1 MRPLDPRLLRHAS
14 AVRPFVLACAVL
26 GVLTAML
33 VLAQAELLSKTITWA
48 FLDGVSPRALLI
60 PLGMLL
66 LVVLARA
73 GIAWLS
79 ETTAHRAAARAL
91 SQLRETVIAAALRIG
106 PRRAE
111 RSPAEIAA
119 LATHGVD
126 RLDGYFSRYLP
137 QLLIAAVVPLV
148 IGVRI
153 LAADWVAAAIVGLTV
168 PLIPVFMIL
177 IGLYTQRDVR
187 RQWKTL
193 SLLGNHFLDLVA
205 GLAELTAFGRAR
217 AQIRSLREITERYRT
232 QTLRTLRVAFLSALA
247 LELLATLSVAVVAV
261 SIGLRLLA
269 GELDLR
275 TGLVVLIL
283 APEVYLP
290 LRAVGAR
297 FHDSAEGLAAAE
309 EIIALAGTRSGDTGT
324 RPAPDLATLPI
335 SCENVT
341 VEGRSGP
348 ILDGFTLRVR
358 PGEVVGIT
366 GPSGAGKSTLL
377 DLLLGWR
384 RPDEGRVMA
393 GDVDLA
399 DIGRA
404 TWHRR
409 LAWVPQR
416 PRLVAGTVA
425 GNIRLGSP
433 DATDDAVR
441 AAAHSAALDVP
452 LDTVVGELGAGLS
465 TGQRRRVALAR
476 AVLLDRPLILLDEP
490 TEGVDAETE
499 AAILDRLP
507 RVLAGRTAVIVS
519 HHPAVLARCDRV
531 ITLGTPARSATTGT
545 PPAKEPTT
553 TRQAIVV
560 PDHEPATVDGPG
572 PKWRPLLD
580 AVRPHRWRLALACLA
595 ATAALGC
602 GVALTATSSWLIASA
617 ALHPP
622 VLSLMVAIV
631 AVRTFGIAK
640 GVLRYIERLL
650 SHDVA
655 LRALTELRVRV
666 WTQLVRIGPAGS
678 ARLRRGDLLHRL
690 VSDVDSQQ
698 DVLVRGLVPG
708 VSTFAVLTGT
718 AITLGVILPGAGAA
732 AAVGL
737 FVAGV
742 LAPLA
747 TAWFARR
754 AERTTARLR
763 ADLTAGT
770 VELLQASADLIVH
783 DAAVRRHLRLRE
795 IDAALTDLSRRSA
808 VRRGLGAGLAT
819 LGVGLTCLACLTLG
833 ILAVRAGTIPGPAL
847 AVLALTPLATAE
859 LVAGLPE
866 AAQRLIGAG
875 HSARRLADLDT
886 IPAPHTESGSAAT
899 APPSTKLAADRLSV
913 RWPHARRDAVRN
925 LDLVVGEGRRLVLTG
940 RSGAGKSTVIAALM
954 RYLVPSSG
962 RVLLD
967 DVDTRAYSGDSLR
980 DQIAWCGPE
989 THLFDSTLRE
999 NLRLA
1004 RPSAADEDLRVAL
1017 DLAQL
1022 GSWLAALPDGLDT
1035 ALGAHGTPVSGG
1047 ERQRIG
1053 VARALLSD
1061 RPFLLLDEPTAHLD
1075 APTAAVLAAD
1085 LLAATESRSA
1095 LIVSHRPSEFPT
1107 LPTVELKDAFPS
1119 SHAAKGPFVASHEG
1133 KGPFSSAR
1141 PEESPVRRRNT

>member
-1 MRPLDPRLLRHAS
+1 MKPLDPRLLRHAS
-14 AVRPFVLACAVL
+14 AVRPFVLACAAL

-33 VLAQAELLSKTITWA
+33 VLAQAELLAKTITWA
-48 FLDGVSPRALLI
+48 FLDGFAVRDLLV
-60 PLGMLL
+60 PLAMLL

-73 GIAWLS
+73 GLTWLA
-79 ETTAHRAAARAL
+79 ETTAHRAAAQAL
-91 SQLRETVIAAALRIG
+91 SQLRETIVAAALRIG

-111 RSPAEIAA
+111 RSPAEVAA

-126 RLDGYFSRYLP
+126 RLEGYFSRYLP

-148 IGVRI
+148 VGARI
-153 LAADWVAAAIVGLTV
+153 LLADWVAAVVVGLTV

-177 IGLYTQRDVR
+177 IGLCTQRDVR

-193 SLLGNHFLDLVA
+193 SLLGDHFLDLVG

-217 AQIRSLREITERYRT
+217 AQIRSLREITGRYRT
-232 QTLRTLRVAFLSALA
+232 HTMRTLRVAFLSALA
-247 LELLATLSVAVVAV
+247 LELLATLSVALVAV

-269 GELDLR
+269 GELDLQ
-275 TGLVVLIL
+275 TALVVLIL

-309 EIIALAGTRSGDTGT
+309 EIIALAETPSGDDGTGVV
-324 RPAPDLATLPI
+324 PDLTRTALR
-335 SCENVT
+335 CEDVT

-348 ILDGFTLRVR
+348 VLDGFSLRLP
-358 PGEVVGIT
+358 PGEVVGVT

-384 RPDEGRVMA
+384 RPGSGRIVV

-399 DIGRA
+399 GVGRA
-404 TWHRR
+404 TWHRH
-409 LAWVPQR
+409 LAWVPQQ
-416 PRLVAGTVA
+416 PHLVAGTVA
-425 GNIRLGSP
+425 ENIRLGSP
-433 DATDDAVR
+433 DATDDAVL
-441 AAAHSAALDVP
+441 AAADTAALDVP
-452 LDTVVGELGAGLS
+452 LSAVVGELGAGLS

-499 AAILDRLP
+499 AAILERLP
-507 RVLAGRTAVIVS
+507 KVLAGRTAVIVS
-519 HHPAVLARCDRV
+519 HHPAVLAQCDRV
-531 ITLGTPARSATTGT
+531 VSLGGEVPVSIA
-545 PPAKEPTT
+545 PPA
-553 TRQAIVV
+553 
-560 PDHEPATVDGPG
+560 PASSPSAGAAAPAVAGSSTVDLTGSE
-572 PKWRPLLD
+572 WRPLLD
-580 AVRPHRWRLALACLA
+580 AIRPHRLRLALACLA

-631 AVRTFGIAK
+631 AVRTFGLAK
-640 GVLRYIERLL
+640 GVFRYLERLL

-655 LRALTELRVRV
+655 LRALADLRVRV
-666 WTQLVRIGPAGS
+666 WTQLVRIGPAGT

-708 VSTFAVLTGT
+708 VSTFLVLSATAV
-718 AITLGVILPGAGAA
+718 ALGVILPGAGLVAA
-732 AAVGL
+732 AGL
-737 FVAGV
+737 AVAGI
-742 LAPLA
+742 LAPVVA
-747 TAWFARR
+747 AVAARR
-754 AERTTARLR
+754 AQRETARLR

-783 DAAVRRHLRLRE
+783 DAAPRRHARLRE
-795 IDAALTDLSRRSA
+795 LDFAVTSLQRRSA
-808 VRRGLGAGLAT
+808 AWRGLGGGLAT
-819 LGVGLTCLACLTLG
+819 LGVGLTSVACLALG
-833 ILAVRAGTIPGPAL
+833 ILALRAGTIPGPAL
-847 AVLALTPLATAE
+847 AVLALLPPATAE

-866 AAQRLIGAG
+866 AAQRLLGAAG
-875 HSARRLADLDT
+875 SARRLAELDAL
-886 IPAPHTESGSAAT
+886 PAPHTVSPASAPA
-899 APPSTKLAADRLSV
+899 AAELAAEGLSV
-913 RWPHARRDAVRN
+913 RWPQAPADAVEDV
-925 LDLVVGEGRRLVLTG
+925 DLTIGHGRRLALTG
-940 RSGAGKSTVIAALM
+940 RSGAGKSTVLAALM
-954 RYLVPSSG
+954 RYLDPSAG

-967 DVDTRAYSGDSLR
+967 DTDTLVYDGDSVR
-980 DQIAWCGPE
+980 EQIAWCGPE
-989 THLFDSTLRE
+989 THLFDSSLRE

-1004 RPSAADEDLRVAL
+1004 RPSACDSDLREAL
-1017 DLAQL
+1017 GLAQL
-1022 GSWLAALPDGLDT
+1022 GPWLSGLPEGLGT

-1061 RPFLLLDEPTAHLD
+1061 RPILLLDEPTAHLD
-1075 APTAAVLAAD
+1075 APTAAALAAD
-1085 LLAATESRSA
+1085 VLSATEGRSA
-1095 LIVSHRPSEFPT
+1095 LVVTHRPADFAT
-1107 LPTVELKDAFPS
+1107 LPTVDVTRTACLPPA
-1119 SHAAKGPFVASHEG
+1119 
-1133 KGPFSSAR
+1133 
-1141 PEESPVRRRNT
+1141 

>member
-1 MRPLDPRLLRHAS
+1 MKPLDPRLLRHAS
-14 AVRPFVLACAVL
+14 AVRPFVLACAAL

-33 VLAQAELLSKTITWA
+33 VLAQAELLAKTITWA
-48 FLDGVSPRALLI
+48 FLDGLALRSLLV
-60 PLGMLL
+60 PVGLLL
-66 LVVLARA
+66 LVVVARA
-73 GIAWLS
+73 GLAWLS

-91 SQLRETVIAAALRIG
+91 SQLRETVIGAALRIG
-106 PRRAE
+106 PRQAD
-111 RSPAEIAA
+111 RSPAEVAS

-126 RLDGYFSRYLP
+126 RLEGYFARYLP
-137 QLLIAAVVPLV
+137 QLLIASVVPLV
-148 IGVRI
+148 VGVRI
-153 LAADWVAAAIVGLTV
+153 LAADWVAAVIVGFTV
-168 PLIPVFMIL
+168 PLIPLFMIL

-193 SLLGNHFLDLVA
+193 SVLGNHFLDLVA

-217 AQIRSLREITERYRT
+217 AQIRSLREITEKYRT

-275 TGLVVLIL
+275 TALVVLIL

-309 EIIALAGTRSGDTGT
+309 EIIALADTPAGDTGT
-324 RPAPDLATLPI
+324 HTVPDLTRVALR
-335 SCENVT
+335 CEDVT
-341 VEGRSGP
+341 VNGRSGP
-348 ILDGFTLRVR
+348 ILDGFSLRIP
-358 PGEVVGIT
+358 PGEVIGVT

-377 DLLLGWR
+377 DVLLGWR
-384 RPDEGRVMA
+384 RPEAGRVLL
-393 GDVDLA
+393 GEVDLA

-404 TWHRR
+404 TWHRH
-409 LAWVPQR
+409 LAWVPQQ
-416 PRLVAGTVA
+416 PHLVAGTVA
-425 GNIRLGSP
+425 ENIRLGSP
-433 DATDDAVR
+433 DANDDAVR
-441 AAAHSAALDVP
+441 AAADTAALDVP
-452 LDTVVGELGAGLS
+452 LSTVVGELGAGLS

-476 AVLLDRPLILLDEP
+476 AVLLERPLILLDEP

-507 RVLAGRTAVIVS
+507 KVLAGRTAVIVS

-531 ITLGTPARSATTGT
+531 VTLGGTVPAATATPAAGVPSTTAAR
-545 PPAKEPTT
+545 PAPVPTAPST
-553 TRQAIVV
+553 A
-560 PDHEPATVDGPG
+560 DDSGS
-572 PKWRPLLD
+572 KWRPLLD
-580 AVRPHRWRLALACLA
+580 AVRPHRWRLALGCLA

-631 AVRTFGIAK
+631 AVRTFGLSK
-640 GVLRYIERLL
+640 GILRYLERLL

-666 WTQLVRIGPAGS
+666 WDRMVRLGPART

-708 VSTFAVLTGT
+708 ISVFAVLTGT
-718 AITLGVILPGAGAA
+718 AVTLGVILPGAGFAA
-732 AAVGL
+732 TAGL
-737 FVAGV
+737 FAAGV
-742 LAPLA
+742 LAPLVA
-747 TAWFARR
+747 ALTALR
-754 AERTTARLR
+754 AQRETARLR
-763 ADLTAGT
+763 TDLTAST

-783 DAAVRRHLRLRE
+783 DAAVRRHSRLRAL
-795 IDAALTDLSRRSA
+795 DAGLTALARRSA
-808 VRRGLGAGLAT
+808 VRRGLGSGIAT
-819 LGVGLTCLACLTLG
+819 LGVGLTSVACLALG

-866 AAQRLIGAG
+866 AAQRLLGAG
-875 HSARRLADLDT
+875 HSARRLAELDAVPVT
-886 IPAPHTESGSAAT
+886 RTEPATLAPDAT
-899 APPSTKLAADRLSV
+899 RLAAEHLAV
-913 RWPHARRDAVRN
+913 RWPDAPADAVRGV
-925 LDLVVGEGRRLVLTG
+925 DLTIGPGHRLALTG

-954 RYLVPSSG
+954 RYLGPSSG

-967 DVDTRAYSGDSLR
+967 GADTLAFDGDSVR

-1004 RPSAADEDLRVAL
+1004 RPSAPDSELVAAL

-1022 GSWLAALPDGLDT
+1022 GGWLSQLPDGLDT
-1035 ALGAHGTPVSGG
+1035 ALGTHGTAVAGG

-1061 RPFLLLDEPTAHLD
+1061 RPILLLDEPTAHLD
-1075 APTAAVLAAD
+1075 APTASALAAD
-1085 LLAATESRSA
+1085 VLAATEGRSA
-1095 LIVSHRPSEFPT
+1095 LVVTHRPMEFAA
-1107 LPTVELKDAFPS
+1107 LPAVRLPHTPRGRFTAEP
-1119 SHAAKGPFVASHEG
+1119 
-1133 KGPFSSAR
+1133 AR
-1141 PEESPVRRRNT
+1141 R

>member
-1 MRPLDPRLLRHAS
+1 MKPLDPRLLRHAS
-14 AVRPFVLACAVL
+14 AVRPFVLACAAL
-26 GVLTAML
+26 GTLTAML
-33 VLAQAELLSKTITWA
+33 VLAQAELLAKTITWA
-48 FLDGVSPRALLI
+48 FLDGFALRELLV
-60 PLGMLL
+60 PVGMLL

-91 SQLRETVIAAALRIG
+91 SQLRETVITAALRIG
-106 PRRAE
+106 PRQAD
-111 RSPAEIAA
+111 RSPAEVAS

-126 RLDGYFSRYLP
+126 RLEGYFARYLP

-148 IGVRI
+148 VGVRI
-153 LAADWVAAAIVGLTV
+153 LLADWVAAVIVGLTV

-177 IGLYTQRDVR
+177 IGLSTQRDVR

-217 AQIRSLREITERYRT
+217 AQIRSLREITEKYRT

-275 TGLVVLIL
+275 TALVVLIL

-309 EIIALAGTRSGDTGT
+309 EIIALAGTPGRDTGT
-324 RPAPDLATLPI
+324 GTVPDLTRVALH
-335 SCENVT
+335 CEDVT

-348 ILDGFTLRVR
+348 VLDGFSLRVP

-377 DLLLGWR
+377 DVLLGWR
-384 RPDEGRVMA
+384 RPDGGRILL
-393 GDVDLA
+393 GETDLA

-404 TWHRR
+404 TWHRH
-409 LAWVPQR
+409 LAWVPQH
-416 PRLVAGTVA
+416 PHLVAGTVA
-425 GNIRLGSP
+425 ENIRLGSP
-433 DATDDAVR
+433 DATDDAVL
-441 AAAHSAALDVP
+441 AAADTAALDVP
-452 LDTVVGELGAGLS
+452 LSTVVGELGAGLS

-507 RVLAGRTAVIVS
+507 KVLAGWTAVIVS
-519 HHPAVLARCDRV
+519 HHPAVLAGCDRV
-531 ITLGTPARSATTGT
+531 VTLGGAAVPSPTVPASVAPAPAVARPSAVAPITSTADTPGSR
-545 PPAKEPTT
+545 
-553 TRQAIVV
+553 
-560 PDHEPATVDGPG
+560 
-572 PKWRPLLD
+572 WRPLRD
-580 AVRPHRWRLALACLA
+580 AIRPHRLRLALACAA

-602 GVALTATSSWLIASA
+602 GVALTATSSWLIAGA

-631 AVRTFGIAK
+631 AVRTFGLAK
-640 GVLRYIERLL
+640 GVLRYVERLL

-666 WTQLVRIGPAGS
+666 WARLARIGPART

-708 VSTFAVLTGT
+708 ISVFAVLTAT
-718 AITLGVILPGAGAA
+718 AVTLGVLLPGAGLA

-737 FVAGV
+737 FAAGV
-742 LAPLA
+742 LAPLVA
-747 TAWFARR
+747 ALTARR
-754 AERTTARLR
+754 AQRETARLR

-770 VELLQASADLIVH
+770 VELLQASADLIAH
-783 DAAVRRHLRLRE
+783 DAAVRRHSSLRTL
-795 IDAALTDLSRRSA
+795 DAGLTALARRSA
-808 VRRGLGAGLAT
+808 VRRGLGTAIAT
-819 LGVGLTCLACLTLG
+819 LGVGLASWMCLALG
-833 ILAVRAGTIPGPAL
+833 IVAVRAGTIPGAAL

-866 AAQRLIGAG
+866 AAQRLLGAG
-875 HSARRLADLDT
+875 HAARRLAGLDA
-886 IPAPHTESGSAAT
+886 PAPRAEPASVAPAA
-899 APPSTKLAADRLSV
+899 AGLAAERLAV
-913 RWPHARRDAVRN
+913 RWPDAHLDAVRGV
-925 LDLVVGEGRRLVLTG
+925 DLRIGPGRRLALTG

-954 RYLVPSSG
+954 RYLAPSAG

-967 DVDTRAYSGDSLR
+967 DADTSSFDGDSVR
-980 DQIAWCGPE
+980 EQIAWCGPD

-1004 RPSAADEDLRVAL
+1004 RTSASDEELRAAL
-1017 DLAQL
+1017 GRAQL
-1022 GSWLAALPDGLDT
+1022 GGWLGTLPDGLDT

-1061 RPFLLLDEPTAHLD
+1061 RPILLLDEPTAHLD
-1075 APTAAVLAAD
+1075 APTASALAAD
-1085 LLAATESRSA
+1085 VLAATEGRST
-1095 LIVSHRPSEFPT
+1095 LVVTHRPAEFASLT
-1107 LPTVELKDAFPS
+1107 AVELGR
-1119 SHAAKGPFVASHEG
+1119 KGATIG
-1133 KGPFSSAR
+1133 G
-1141 PEESPVRRRNT
+1141 

>member
-1 MRPLDPRLLRHAS
+1 MKPLDPRLLRHAS
-14 AVRPFVLACAVL
+14 AVRPFVVACAVL

-33 VLAQAELLSKTITWA
+33 VIAQAELLAKTITSA
-48 FLDGVSPRALLI
+48 FLDGLSPRDLLI
-60 PLGMLL
+60 PLGLLL
-66 LVVLARA
+66 LVVLVRA
-73 GIAWLS
+73 GIAWLA
-79 ETTAHRAAARAL
+79 ETAAHRAAARAL

-126 RLDGYFSRYLP
+126 RLEGYFSRYLP
-137 QLLIAAVVPLV
+137 QLLVAAVVPLV

-153 LAADWVAAAIVGLTV
+153 LAADWVAAVIVGVTV

-187 RQWKTL
+187 KQWKAL
-193 SLLGNHFLDLVA
+193 SVLGNHFLDLVA

-232 QTLRTLRVAFLSALA
+232 RTLRTLRVAFLSALA

-261 SIGLRLLA
+261 SIGLRLLG

-275 TGLVVLIL
+275 TALVVLIL

-309 EIIALAGTRSGDTGT
+309 EILALADTPSGDTGT
-324 RPAPDLATLPI
+324 CPAPDLSKL
-335 SCENVT
+335 SVGCENVT

-384 RPDEGRVMA
+384 RPDLGRVVA
-393 GDVDLA
+393 GGVDLA

-416 PRLVAGTVA
+416 PHLVAGTVA
-425 GNIRLGSP
+425 ENIRLGSP
-433 DATDDAVR
+433 GATDDVVR

-476 AVLLDRPLILLDEP
+476 ALLLDRPLILLDEP

-531 ITLGTPARSATTGT
+531 VTLGTPPRTARTE
-545 PPAKEPTT
+545 PPRVEKPTT
-553 TRQAIVV
+553 ARPAPVV
-560 PDHEPATVDGPG
+560 PDAGSTTVDGPV
-572 PKWRPLLD
+572 PRWKPLLD

-595 ATAALGC
+595 ATAALGS
-602 GVALTATSSWLIASA
+602 GIALTATSSWLIASA

-631 AVRTFGIAK
+631 AVRTFGLAK
-640 GVLRYIERLL
+640 GILRYLERLL

-655 LRALTELRVRV
+655 LRVLTELRVRV
-666 WTQLVRIGPAGS
+666 WAQLVRIGPAEG

-698 DVLVRGLVPG
+698 DVLVRGVVPG
-708 VSTFAVLTGT
+708 VSTFAVLAGT
-718 AITLGVILPGAGAA
+718 AIMLGVMLPAAGIAA
-732 AAVGL
+732 GIGL
-737 FVAGV
+737 FIAGV

-747 TAWFARR
+747 AARTARR
-754 AERTTARLR
+754 AQRDAARLR
-763 ADLTAGT
+763 AELTTGT
-770 VELLQASADLIVH
+770 VELLQGSADLIVH

-795 IDAALTDLSRRSA
+795 LDARLTELSRRSA
-808 VRRGLGAGLAT
+808 LLRGLGTGISTAA
-819 LGVGLTCLACLTLG
+819 VGLTSLACLVLG
-833 ILAVRAGTIPGPAL
+833 ALAVRTGTIPGPAL

-859 LVAGLPE
+859 LVSGLPE
-866 AAQRLIGAG
+866 AAQRLLGAG
-875 HSARRLADLDT
+875 HSARRLSELDSAPAAPAE
-886 IPAPHTESGSAAT
+886 PAPAAT
-899 APPSTKLAADRLSV
+899 APAAAELAAEQLSI
-913 RWPHARRDAVRN
+913 RWPQAWQDTVHD
-925 LDLVVGEGRRLVLTG
+925 LDLRVAGGNRLALTG
-940 RSGAGKSTVIAALM
+940 RSGSGKSTVIAALM
-954 RYLVPSSG
+954 RYLAPSGG
-962 RVLLD
+962 RILLD
-967 DVDTRAYSGDSLR
+967 GVDTRTYDADSVR
-980 DQIAWCGPE
+980 AQIAWCGPD

-1004 RPSAADEDLRVAL
+1004 GPGANDDDLVAALGS
-1017 DLAQL
+1017 AQL
-1022 GSWLAALPDGLDT
+1022 GRWLASLPEGLDT
-1035 ALGAHGTPVSGG
+1035 ALGTHGTPVSGG

-1053 VARALLSD
+1053 VARALLSG
-1061 RPFLLLDEPTAHLD
+1061 RPILLLDEPTAHLD
-1075 APTAAVLAAD
+1075 TPTATALACD
-1085 LLAATESRSA
+1085 ILTATEGRPVLVA
-1095 LIVSHRPSEFPT
+1095 THRPSEFPG
-1107 LPTVELKDAFPS
+1107 LPRLNLAPRQVEPI
-1119 SHAAKGPFVASHEG
+1119 
-1133 KGPFSSAR
+1133 
-1141 PEESPVRRRNT
+1141 SP

>member
-1 MRPLDPRLLRHAS
+1 
-14 AVRPFVLACAVL
+14 
-26 GVLTAML
+26 
-33 VLAQAELLSKTITWA
+33 
-48 FLDGVSPRALLI
+48 
-60 PLGMLL
+60 MLL
-66 LVVLARA
+66 LVVLARS
-73 GIAWLS
+73 GIGWLA

-91 SQLRETVIAAALRIG
+91 SQLRETVISAALRIG
-106 PRRAE
+106 PRQAD
-111 RSPAEIAA
+111 RSPAEVAS

-126 RLDGYFSRYLP
+126 RLEGYFARYLP
-137 QLLIAAVVPLV
+137 QLLIASVVPLV
-148 IGVRI
+148 VGVRI
-153 LAADWVAAAIVGLTV
+153 LVADWVAAVIVGFTV
-168 PLIPVFMIL
+168 PLIPLFMIL
-177 IGLYTQRDVR
+177 IGRYTQRDVR

-193 SLLGNHFLDLVA
+193 SVLGNHFLDLVA

-217 AQIRSLREITERYRT
+217 AQIRSLREITEKYRT

-269 GELDLR
+269 GELDLQ
-275 TGLVVLIL
+275 TALVVLIL

-309 EIIALAGTRSGDTGT
+309 EIIALADTPAGDTGT
-324 RPAPDLATLPI
+324 RTVPDLTRVALR
-335 SCENVT
+335 CEDVT

-348 ILDGFTLRVR
+348 ILDGFGLRLP
-358 PGEVVGIT
+358 PGEIVGVT

-384 RPDEGRVMA
+384 RPDGGRIVV
-393 GDVDLA
+393 GDTDLA

-404 TWHRR
+404 TWHRH
-409 LAWVPQR
+409 LAWVPQQ
-416 PRLVAGTVA
+416 PHLVAGTVA
-425 GNIRLGSP
+425 ENIRLGSP
-433 DATDDAVR
+433 DATDDAVL
-441 AAAHSAALDVP
+441 AAADTAVLDVP
-452 LDTVVGELGAGLS
+452 LSTVVGELGSGLS

-499 AAILDRLP
+499 AAILERLP
-507 RVLAGRTAVIVS
+507 KVLAGRTAVIVS
-519 HHPAVLARCDRV
+519 HHPAVLAQCDRV
-531 ITLGTPARSATTGT
+531 VALGGSVPAFAETPSPVSQPTVRAAS
-545 PPAKEPTT
+545 PTT
-553 TRQAIVV
+553 AT
-560 PDHEPATVDGPG
+560 PSTVDLNG

-580 AVRPHRWRLALACLA
+580 AIRPHRWRLALACLA

-631 AVRTFGIAK
+631 AVRTFGLAK
-640 GVLRYIERLL
+640 GIFRYIERLL

-655 LRALTELRVRV
+655 LRALAELRVRV
-666 WTQLVRIGPAGS
+666 WAQLVRIGPAGT

-708 VSTFAVLTGT
+708 VSTFVVLSATAV
-718 AITLGVILPGAGAA
+718 TLGVILPGAGIA

-737 FVAGV
+737 AVAGV
-742 LAPLA
+742 LAPVVA
-747 TAWFARR
+747 AAAGRR
-754 AERTTARLR
+754 DRRETARLR

-770 VELLQASADLIVH
+770 VELLQASADLITH
-783 DAAVRRHLRLRE
+783 DAAARRHARLRE
-795 IDAALTDLSRRSA
+795 LDFAVTALQRRSA
-808 VRRGLGAGLAT
+808 AWRGLGGGIAT
-819 LGVGLTCLACLTLG
+819 LGVGLTSVACLALG

-847 AVLALTPLATAE
+847 AVLALVPLATAE

-866 AAQRLIGAG
+866 AAQRVLGASG
-875 HSARRLADLDT
+875 SARRLAELDALPT
-886 IPAPHTESGSAAT
+886 PHTVSAGPAPAAAELT
-899 APPSTKLAADRLSV
+899 AERLSV
-913 RWPHARRDAVRN
+913 RWPQATADAVHDV
-925 LDLVVGEGRRLVLTG
+925 DLTIGHGRRLALTG

-954 RYLVPSSG
+954 RYLDPSAG

-967 DVDTRAYSGDSLR
+967 DTDTLACDGDSVR
-980 DQIAWCGPE
+980 ERIAWCGPE

-999 NLRLA
+999 NLRMA
-1004 RPSAADEDLRVAL
+1004 RPSAGDAELRAAL

-1022 GSWLAALPDGLDT
+1022 GRWLSGLPDGLDT
-1035 ALGAHGTPVSGG
+1035 TLGAHGTPVSGG

-1061 RPFLLLDEPTAHLD
+1061 RPILLLDEPTAHLD
-1075 APTAAVLAAD
+1075 ALTATALAAD
-1085 LLAATESRSA
+1085 VLAATEGRSA
-1095 LIVSHRPSEFPT
+1095 LVVTHRPADFAALASVALDPG
-1107 LPTVELKDAFPS
+1107 PVVER
-1119 SHAAKGPFVASHEG
+1119 AAAS
-1133 KGPFSSAR
+1133 
-1141 PEESPVRRRNT
+1141 

>member
-1 MRPLDPRLLRHAS
+1 MKPLDPRLLRHAS
-14 AVRPFVLACAVL
+14 AARPFVLACAAL

-33 VLAQAELLSKTITWA
+33 VLAQAELLAKTITWA
-48 FLDGVSPRALLI
+48 FLGRFGARSLAL
-60 PLGMLL
+60 PLGLL
-66 LVVLARA
+66 TAVVLARA
-73 GIAWLS
+73 GLAWLS

-91 SQLRETVIAAALRIG
+91 SQLREAVIAAALRIG
-106 PRRAE
+106 PRRAD
-111 RSPAEIAA
+111 RSPAEVAA

-126 RLDGYFSRYLP
+126 RLEGYFSRYLP

-148 IGVRI
+148 VGVRI
-153 LAADWVAAAIVGLTV
+153 LAADWAAAVIVGLTV

-193 SLLGNHFLDLVA
+193 SVLGNHFLDLVA

-217 AQIRSLREITERYRT
+217 AQIRSLREITGQYRAHT
-232 QTLRTLRVAFLSALA
+232 MRTLRIAFLSALA

-275 TGLVVLIL
+275 TALVVLIL

-309 EIIALAGTRSGDTGT
+309 EIIALAGTPTGDTGT
-324 RPAPDLATLPI
+324 RAVPDLARVALR
-335 SCENVT
+335 CENVT

-348 ILDGFTLRVR
+348 VLDGFSLRLP
-358 PGEVVGIT
+358 PGEAVGVT

-384 RPDEGRVMA
+384 RPDSGRILV

-399 DIGRA
+399 GIGRA
-404 TWHRR
+404 TWHRH
-409 LAWVPQR
+409 LAWVPQQ
-416 PRLVAGTVA
+416 PHLVAGTVA
-425 GNIRLGSP
+425 ENIRLGAP
-433 DATDDAVR
+433 DATDEDVL
-441 AAAHSAALDVP
+441 AAADTAALDVS
-452 LDTVVGELGAGLS
+452 LSTVVGELGAGLS

-499 AAILDRLP
+499 AAILERLP
-507 RVLAGRTAVIVS
+507 KVLAGRTAVIVS

-531 ITLGTPARSATTGT
+531 LSLGEPVLVPAAPDAVSPRPLSR
-545 PPAKEPTT
+545 PAAAPILPTS
-553 TRQAIVV
+553 
-560 PDHEPATVDGPG
+560 TVDVPR
-572 PKWRPLLD
+572 WRPLRE
-580 AVRPHRWRLALACLA
+580 AIRPHRLRLALACLA
-595 ATAALGC
+595 ATAALGS

-622 VLSLMVAIV
+622 VLSLLVAIV
-631 AVRTFGIAK
+631 AVRTFGLAK
-640 GVLRYIERLL
+640 GIFRYAERLL

-655 LRALTELRVRV
+655 LRALAELRVRV
-666 WTQLVRIGPAGS
+666 WAQLVRIGPAGT

-708 VSTFAVLTGT
+708 VSTFVVLSATAV
-718 AITLGVILPGAGAA
+718 TLGLVLPGAGLAA
-732 AAVGL
+732 AAGL
-737 FVAGV
+737 GVAGV
-742 LAPLA
+742 LAPVVAALA
-747 TAWFARR
+747 ARR
-754 AERTTARLR
+754 AQRETAGLR

-770 VELLQASADLIVH
+770 VELLQASADLITH
-783 DAAVRRHLRLRE
+783 DAATRRQARLRE
-795 IDAALTDLSRRSA
+795 LDGVLTALQRRSA
-808 VRRGLGAGLAT
+808 GWRGLGSGIAA
-819 LGVGLTCLACLTLG
+819 LGVGLTSVAGLVLG
-833 ILAVRAGTIPGPAL
+833 ILAAVPGPAL

-859 LVAGLPE
+859 LVAGWPE
-866 AAQRLIGAG
+866 AAQRLLGASG
-875 HSARRLADLDT
+875 SARRLAELDALPGPSPAAA
-886 IPAPHTESGSAAT
+886 PAPAA
-899 APPSTKLAADRLSV
+899 SNLAAEHLAV
-913 RWPHARRDAVRN
+913 RWPGAPADAVRDVH
-925 LDLVVGEGRRLVLTG
+925 LRLGPGRRLALTG

-954 RYLVPSSG
+954 RYLDPSAG

-967 DVDTRAYSGDSLR
+967 DRSTLTYDGDSVR
-980 DQIAWCGPE
+980 QRIAWCGPD

-1004 RPSAADEDLRVAL
+1004 RPSATDASLSKAL

-1022 GSWLAALPDGLDT
+1022 GPWFSQLPEGFDT

-1047 ERQRIG
+1047 ERQRLG

-1061 RPFLLLDEPTAHLD
+1061 RPILLLDEPTAHLD
-1075 APTAAVLAAD
+1075 APTAAALAAD
-1085 LLAATESRSA
+1085 VLKATASRSA
-1095 LIVSHRPSEFPT
+1095 LVVTHRPAEFAELPAVEVSH
-1107 LPTVELKDAFPS
+1107 S
-1119 SHAAKGPFVASHEG
+1119 ST
-1133 KGPFSSAR
+1133 R
-1141 PEESPVRRRNT
+1141 VR

>member
-1 MRPLDPRLLRHAS
+1 MKPLDPRLLRHAR
-14 AVRPFVLACAVL
+14 AVRPFVVACAVL

-33 VLAQAELLSKTITWA
+33 VLAQAELLAKTITWA
-48 FLDGVSPRALLI
+48 FLDGF
-60 PLGMLL
+60 PLGSLL
-66 LVVLARA
+66 LPLGLLALVVLARA
-73 GIAWLS
+73 GITWLA

-106 PRRAE
+106 PRQAG
-111 RSPAEIAA
+111 RSPAEVAA

-126 RLDGYFSRYLP
+126 RLEGYFARYLP

-148 IGVRI
+148 VGTRI
-153 LAADWVAAAIVGLTV
+153 LVADWAAAVIVGLTV

-187 RQWKTL
+187 RQWRTL
-193 SLLGNHFLDLVA
+193 SVLGNHFLDLVA

-217 AQIRSLREITERYRT
+217 AQIRSLREITGQYRAHT
-232 QTLRTLRVAFLSALA
+232 MRTLRVAFLSALA
-247 LELLATLSVAVVAV
+247 LELLATLSVALVAV

-275 TGLVVLIL
+275 TALVVLIL

-309 EIIALAGTRSGDTGT
+309 EIIALAETPAGDTGT
-324 RPAPDLATLPI
+324 RTVPDLAKVALR
-335 SCENVT
+335 CEDVT

-348 ILDGFTLRVR
+348 ILDGFNLRLP
-358 PGEVVGIT
+358 PGEVVGVT

-384 RPDEGRVMA
+384 RPDGGRILA
-393 GDVDLA
+393 GAVDLA

-404 TWHRR
+404 TWHRH
-409 LAWVPQR
+409 LAWVPQQ
-416 PRLVAGTVA
+416 PHLIAGTVA
-425 GNIRLGSP
+425 ENIRLGSP
-433 DATDDAVR
+433 DTTDDDVL
-441 AAAHSAALDVP
+441 AAADTAALDVP
-452 LDTVVGELGAGLS
+452 LSTVVGELGAGLS

-499 AAILDRLP
+499 SAILERLP
-507 RVLAGRTAVIVS
+507 KVLAGRTAVIVS

-531 ITLGTPARSATTGT
+531 VSLGAPIALPAPSAAAAAR
-545 PPAKEPTT
+545 PISRPA
-553 TRQAIVV
+553 VV
-560 PDHEPATVDGPG
+560 PVLSESTVDVPR
-572 PKWRPLLD
+572 WRPLLE
-580 AVRPHRWRLALACLA
+580 AVRPYRLRLALACLA

-631 AVRTFGIAK
+631 AVRTFGLAK
-640 GVLRYIERLL
+640 GLFRYVERLL

-655 LRALTELRVRV
+655 LRALAELRVRV
-666 WTQLVRIGPAGS
+666 WAQLVRIGPAGT

-708 VSTFAVLTGT
+708 VSTFAVLAAT
-718 AITLGVILPGAGAA
+718 AVTLGLILPAAGLAA
-732 AAVGL
+732 AAGL
-737 FVAGV
+737 AVAGV
-742 LAPLA
+742 LAPVVAALA
-747 TAWFARR
+747 ARR
-754 AERTTARLR
+754 AQHSSARLR

-770 VELLQASADLIVH
+770 VELLQASADLITY
-783 DAAVRRHLRLRE
+783 DAAARRHSRLRE
-795 IDAALTDLSRRSA
+795 LDGVLTALQRRSA
-808 VRRGLGAGLAT
+808 AWRGLGGGIAT
-819 LGVGLTCLACLTLG
+819 LGVGLTSVSCLVLG
-833 ILAVRAGTIPGPAL
+833 IQAAVPGPAL
-847 AVLALTPLATAE
+847 AVLALMPLATAE

-866 AAQRLIGAG
+866 AAQRLLGASG
-875 HSARRLADLDT
+875 SARRLAELDVL
-886 IPAPHTESGSAAT
+886 PAPQAAAGTT
-899 APPSTKLAADRLSV
+899 APEATELTAEHLSV
-913 RWPHARRDAVRN
+913 RWPGVPVDAVRN
-925 LDLVVGEGRRLVLTG
+925 VNLSIGHGRRLALTG

-954 RYLVPSSG
+954 RYLDPSAG
-962 RVLLD
+962 RVLLAGT
-967 DVDTRAYSGDSLR
+967 DTSTCDGDAVR
-980 DQIAWCGPE
+980 DRIAWCGPD

-1004 RPSAADEDLRVAL
+1004 RPSATDAELRTAL
-1017 DLAQL
+1017 GQAQL
-1022 GSWLAALPDGLDT
+1022 SPWLTHLPEGLDT
-1035 ALGAHGTPVSGG
+1035 ALGTHGTPVSGG

-1061 RPFLLLDEPTAHLD
+1061 RPILLLDEPTAHLD
-1075 APTAAVLAAD
+1075 APTATALAAD
-1085 LLAATESRSA
+1085 VLAATEGRSA
-1095 LIVSHRPSEFPT
+1095 LVVTHRPAEFAE
-1107 LPTVELKDAFPS
+1107 LPAIRLGDAEQVLD
-1119 SHAAKGPFVASHEG
+1119 AV
-1133 KGPFSSAR
+1133 
-1141 PEESPVRRRNT
+1141 T

>member
-1 MRPLDPRLLRHAS
+1 MKPLDPRLLRHAS
-14 AVRPFVLACAVL
+14 AVRPFVLACAAL

-33 VLAQAELLSKTITWA
+33 VLAQAELLAKTITWA
-48 FLDGVSPRALLI
+48 FLDGYGVRSLAL
-60 PLGMLL
+60 PLGLL
-66 LVVLARA
+66 TLVVLARA
-73 GIAWLS
+73 GITWLA

-106 PRRAE
+106 PRQAD
-111 RSPAEIAA
+111 RSPAEVAS

-126 RLDGYFSRYLP
+126 RLEGYFARYLP
-137 QLLIAAVVPLV
+137 QLLIASVVPLV
-148 IGVRI
+148 VGVRI
-153 LAADWVAAAIVGLTV
+153 LLADWVAAVIVGFTV
-168 PLIPVFMIL
+168 PLIPVFMVL
-177 IGLYTQRDVR
+177 IGLYTQRDVQ

-193 SLLGNHFLDLVA
+193 SVLGNHFLDLVA

-217 AQIRSLREITERYRT
+217 AQIRSLREITEKYRT

-269 GELDLR
+269 GELDLQPA
-275 TGLVVLIL
+275 LVVLIL

-309 EIIALAGTRSGDTGT
+309 EIIALADTPTGDAGTRVV
-324 RPAPDLATLPI
+324 PDLTRVALR
-335 SCENVT
+335 CEDAT

-348 ILDGFTLRVR
+348 ILGGFSLRVP

-377 DLLLGWR
+377 DLLLAWR
-384 RPDEGRVMA
+384 RPDGGRILV

-399 DIGRA
+399 EIGRA
-404 TWHRR
+404 TWHRH
-409 LAWVPQR
+409 LAWVPQQ
-416 PRLVAGTVA
+416 PHLVAGTVA
-425 GNIRLGSP
+425 ENIRLGSP
-433 DATDDAVR
+433 DATDDAVL
-441 AAAHSAALDVP
+441 AAADTAALDVP
-452 LDTVVGELGAGLS
+452 LSTVVGELGAGLS

-507 RVLAGRTAVIVS
+507 KVLAGRTAVIIS

-531 ITLGTPARSATTGT
+531 VTLGGSVPVSADAPSAASRPTARAASPVAATPSTMDWT
-545 PPAKEPTT
+545 
-553 TRQAIVV
+553 
-560 PDHEPATVDGPG
+560 G

-580 AVRPHRWRLALACLA
+580 AIRPHRLRLALACLA

-631 AVRTFGIAK
+631 AVRTFGLAK
-640 GVLRYIERLL
+640 GIFRYTERLL

-655 LRALTELRVRV
+655 LRALAELRVRV
-666 WTQLVRIGPAGS
+666 WTQLVRIGPAGT

-708 VSTFAVLTGT
+708 VSTFLVLSATAV
-718 AITLGVILPGAGAA
+718 TLGVILPGAGLAA
-732 AAVGL
+732 ALGL
-737 FVAGV
+737 AAAGV
-742 LAPLA
+742 LAPVVA
-747 TAWFARR
+747 AMAGRR
-754 AERTTARLR
+754 AQRETARLR

-770 VELLQASADLIVH
+770 VELLQAAADLITH
-783 DAAVRRHLRLRE
+783 DAAARRHARLRQL
-795 IDAALTDLSRRSA
+795 DSAVTALQRRSA
-808 VRRGLGAGLAT
+808 VWRGLGGGIAT
-819 LGVGLTCLACLTLG
+819 LGVGLTSVACLALG

-847 AVLALTPLATAE
+847 AVLALVPLATAE

-866 AAQRLIGAG
+866 AAQRLLEASG
-875 HSARRLADLDT
+875 SARRLAELDVLPT
-886 IPAPHTESGSAAT
+886 PHTVSTGPAPAAVELTTE
-899 APPSTKLAADRLSV
+899 DLSV
-913 RWPHARRDAVRN
+913 RWPQATADAVQAV
-925 LDLVVGEGRRLVLTG
+925 DLHLGPGRRLALTG

-954 RYLVPSSG
+954 RYLDPSAG

-967 DVDTRAYSGDSLR
+967 DTDTLTCDGDSVR
-980 DQIAWCGPE
+980 ERIAWCGPE

-1004 RPSAADEDLRVAL
+1004 RPSADDHDLRAAL
-1017 DLAQL
+1017 ELAQL
-1022 GSWLAALPDGLDT
+1022 GPWLSRLPDGLDT
-1035 ALGAHGTPVSGG
+1035 TLGAHGTPVSGG

-1053 VARALLSD
+1053 VARALVSD
-1061 RPFLLLDEPTAHLD
+1061 RPILLLDEPTAHLD
-1075 APTAAVLAAD
+1075 APTAAALAAD
-1085 LLAATESRSA
+1085 VLAATEGRSA
-1095 LIVSHRPSEFPT
+1095 LVVTHRPAEFAF
-1107 LPTVELKDAFPS
+1107 LPMVDLAAEPLAQRAPIRAAAS
-1119 SHAAKGPFVASHEG
+1119 SGETC
-1133 KGPFSSAR
+1133 
-1141 PEESPVRRRNT
+1141 RR

>member
-1 MRPLDPRLLRHAS
+1 MKPLDPRLLRHAS
-14 AVRPFVLACAVL
+14 AVRPFVLACAAL

-33 VLAQAELLSKTITWA
+33 VLAQAELLAKTITWA
-48 FLDGVSPRALLI
+48 FLDGVTLRALLV
-60 PLGMLL
+60 PVGMLL
-66 LVVLARA
+66 LVVLARS
-73 GIAWLS
+73 GIAWVS

-91 SQLRETVIAAALRIG
+91 SQLREAVIGAALRIG
-106 PRRAE
+106 PRQAD
-111 RSPAEIAA
+111 RSPAEVAS

-126 RLDGYFSRYLP
+126 RLEGYFARYLP
-137 QLLIAAVVPLV
+137 QLLIASVVPLV
-148 IGVRI
+148 VGVRI
-153 LAADWVAAAIVGLTV
+153 LAADWVAAVIVGFTV

-187 RQWKTL
+187 RQWTTL
-193 SLLGNHFLDLVA
+193 SVLGNHFLDLVA

-217 AQIRSLREITERYRT
+217 AQIRSLREITEKYRT

-261 SIGLRLLA
+261 SVGLRLLA

-275 TGLVVLIL
+275 TALVVLIL

-309 EIIALAGTRSGDTGT
+309 EIIALAGTPAGDTGT
-324 RPAPDLATLPI
+324 RTVPDLTRVAVR
-335 SCENVT
+335 CEDVT

-348 ILDGFTLRVR
+348 VLDGFTLRIP
-358 PGEVVGIT
+358 PGEVVGVT

-377 DLLLGWR
+377 DVLLGWR
-384 RPDEGRVMA
+384 RPERGRVLL
-393 GDVDLA
+393 GETDLA
-399 DIGRA
+399 EIGRA
-404 TWHRR
+404 TWHRH
-409 LAWVPQR
+409 LAWVPQQ
-416 PRLVAGTVA
+416 PHLVAGTVA
-425 GNIRLGSP
+425 ENIRLGSP
-433 DATDDAVR
+433 DASDGAVR
-441 AAAHSAALDVP
+441 AAADAAALDVP
-452 LDTVVGELGAGLS
+452 LATVIGELGAGLS

-499 AAILDRLP
+499 TAILDRLP
-507 RVLAGRTAVIVS
+507 AVLAGRTAVIVS

-531 ITLGTPARSATTGT
+531 VTLGGPAAVPAPAAAAVPLPSAPAR
-545 PPAKEPTT
+545 PAAAAVELS
-553 TRQAIVV
+553 
-560 PDHEPATVDGPG
+560 TVDSSSS
-572 PKWRPLLD
+572 KWRPLLD

-631 AVRTFGIAK
+631 AVRTFGLAK
-640 GVLRYIERLL
+640 GILRYVERLL

-666 WTQLVRIGPAGS
+666 WDRLVRIGPART

-708 VSTFAVLTGT
+708 ISTFAVLAGT
-718 AITLGVILPGAGAA
+718 AVTLGVILPGAGFAA
-732 AAVGL
+732 AAGL
-737 FVAGV
+737 FAAGV
-742 LAPLA
+742 LAPLVA
-747 TAWFARR
+747 ALTARR
-754 AERTTARLR
+754 AQRDTARLR
-763 ADLTAGT
+763 TDLTAGT
-770 VELLQASADLIVH
+770 VELLQASADLIAY
-783 DAAVRRHLRLRE
+783 DAAFRRHSRLRE
-795 IDAALTDLSRRSA
+795 LDTHLTTLARRSA
-808 VRRGLGAGLAT
+808 VRRGLGSGIAT
-819 LGVGLTCLACLTLG
+819 LGVGLTSLSCLALG
-833 ILAVRAGTIPGPAL
+833 ILAVHAGTIPGPAL

-866 AAQRLIGAG
+866 AAQRLLGAG
-875 HSARRLADLDT
+875 HSARRLAELAAV
-886 IPAPHTESGSAAT
+886 PAARTEPAAT
-899 APPSTKLAADRLSV
+899 APAAAHLAAERLAV
-913 RWPHARRDAVRN
+913 RWPDAREDAVRGV
-925 LDLVVGEGRRLVLTG
+925 DLSIGPGRRLALTG

-954 RYLVPSSG
+954 RYLDPSSG

-967 DVDTRAYSGDSLR
+967 ATDTLTFDGDSVR
-980 DQIAWCGPE
+980 EQIAWCGPD

-1004 RPSAADEDLRVAL
+1004 RPAASDDELRSALG
-1017 DLAQL
+1017 LAQL
-1022 GSWLAALPDGLDT
+1022 GGWLDRLPDGLDT
-1035 ALGAHGTPVSGG
+1035 PLGAHGTPVSGG

-1061 RPFLLLDEPTAHLD
+1061 RPILLLDEPTAHLD
-1075 APTAAVLAAD
+1075 APTAAALAAD
-1085 LLAATESRSA
+1085 VLTATEGRST
-1095 LIVSHRPSEFPT
+1095 LVVTHRPADFAT
-1107 LPTVELKDAFPS
+1107 LPTVDVTAARSLDA
-1119 SHAAKGPFVASHEG
+1119 A
-1133 KGPFSSAR
+1133 
-1141 PEESPVRRRNT
+1141 

>member
-1 MRPLDPRLLRHAS
+1 MKPLDPRLLRHAS
-14 AVRPFVLACAVL
+14 AVRPFIVACAVL
-26 GVLTAML
+26 GVLTAAL
-33 VLAQAELLSKTITWA
+33 VIAQAELLATTITRV
-48 FLDGVSPRALLI
+48 FLDGESPGALLI
-60 PLGMLL
+60 PLGLLL

-137 QLLIAAVVPLV
+137 QLLIASVVPLV

-153 LAADWVAAAIVGLTV
+153 LAADWVAAVIVGLTV

-187 RQWKTL
+187 KQWKAL
-193 SLLGNHFLDLVA
+193 SVLGNHFLDLVA

-217 AQIRSLREITERYRT
+217 AQLRSLRETAENYRT
-232 QTLRTLRVAFLSALA
+232 RTLRTLRVAFLSALA

-261 SIGLRLLA
+261 SIGLRLLG

-275 TGLVVLIL
+275 TALVVLIL

-297 FHDSAEGLAAAE
+297 FHDSTEGLAAAE
-309 EIIALAGTRSGDTGT
+309 EIIALAGTPSGDTGT
-324 RPAPDLATLPI
+324 RPAPDLTALPV

-341 VEGRSGP
+341 IEGRSGP
-348 ILDGFTLRVR
+348 ILDGFTLRVT
-358 PGEVVGIT
+358 PGEVIGIT

-384 RPDEGRVMA
+384 RPDSGRVMA

-409 LAWVPQR
+409 LAWVPQQ
-416 PRLVAGTVA
+416 PHLVAGTVA

-433 DATDDAVR
+433 DATEDAIR

-476 AVLLDRPLILLDEP
+476 AILLDRPLLLLDEP

-507 RVLAGRTAVIVS
+507 QVLAGRTAVIVS

-531 ITLGTPARSATTGT
+531 VTLGTPARAVKTETEPT
-545 PPAKEPTT
+545 EKPTIARPAPAVPEIEPTT
-553 TRQAIVV
+553 
-560 PDHEPATVDGPG
+560 VDGSA
-572 PKWRPLLD
+572 PKWKPLLD
-580 AVRPHRWRLALACLA
+580 AVRPHRWRLVLACLA
-595 ATAALGC
+595 ATAALGS
-602 GVALTATSSWLIASA
+602 GIALTATSSWLIASA

-631 AVRTFGIAK
+631 AVRTFGLAK
-640 GVLRYIERLL
+640 GILRYIERLL

-655 LRALTELRVRV
+655 LRVLTELRIRV
-666 WTQLVRIGPAGS
+666 WAQLVRIGPANG

-698 DVLVRGLVPG
+698 DLLIRGLVPG
-708 VSTFAVLTGT
+708 ISTFVVLAGT
-718 AITLGVILPGAGAA
+718 AVTLGVILPAAGLAA
-732 AAVGL
+732 AIGL
-737 FVAGV
+737 FTAGV

-747 TAWFARR
+747 AAWTAGR
-754 AERTTARLR
+754 AQRDTARLR
-763 ADLTAGT
+763 ADLTTGT
-770 VELLQASADLIVH
+770 VELLQASADLIAH

-795 IDAALTDLSRRSA
+795 LDARLTALSRRSA
-808 VRRGLGAGLAT
+808 LRRGLGTGISTVA
-819 LGVGLTCLACLTLG
+819 VGLTSLACLVIG
-833 ILAVRAGTIPGPAL
+833 ALAVRAGLIPGPAL

-859 LVAGLPE
+859 LVSGLPE
-866 AAQRLIGAG
+866 AAQRLLGAG
-875 HSARRLADLDT
+875 HSARRLSELDA
-886 IPAPHTESGSAAT
+886 IPAAWTEPALAAT
-899 APPSTKLAADRLSV
+899 APAAVELAAERLSI
-913 RWPHARRDAVRN
+913 RWPQARRDTVHN
-925 LDLVVGEGRRLVLTG
+925 VDLRVTGGHRLALTG
-940 RSGAGKSTVIAALM
+940 RSGSGKSTVIAALM
-954 RYLVPSSG
+954 RYLAPSGG

-967 DVDTRAYSGDSLR
+967 GVDTRAYDDDSVR
-980 DQIAWCGPE
+980 EQIAWCGPD

-1004 RPSAADEDLRVAL
+1004 KPSANDDDLLTAL
-1017 DLAQL
+1017 GSAQL
-1022 GSWLAALPDGLDT
+1022 GPWLASLPDGLDT
-1035 ALGAHGTPVSGG
+1035 ALGTHGTPVSGG

-1061 RPFLLLDEPTAHLD
+1061 RPILLLDEPTAHLD
-1075 APTAAVLAAD
+1075 APTATALATD
-1085 LLAATESRSA
+1085 ILTATEGRPA
-1095 LIVSHRPSEFPT
+1095 VVVTHRPAEFPA
-1107 LPTVELKDAFPS
+1107 LPSLNLTP
-1119 SHAAKGPFVASHEG
+1119 
-1133 KGPFSSAR
+1133 
-1141 PEESPVRRRNT
+1141 RRREPLMGP